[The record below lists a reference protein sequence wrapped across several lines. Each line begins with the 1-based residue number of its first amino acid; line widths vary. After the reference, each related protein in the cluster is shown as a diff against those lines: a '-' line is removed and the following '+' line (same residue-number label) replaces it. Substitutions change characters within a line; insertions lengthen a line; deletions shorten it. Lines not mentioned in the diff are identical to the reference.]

1 MKCKRSFI
9 TIAMAAIVLVSLC
22 AVCVSTSVSAA
33 DSGISRAN
41 VKASPDLAGN
51 PIPAN
56 TGPSACIPKP
66 GNYFYLFVQGYDG
79 ALWYNRQDFG
89 NSSTLP
95 YWGWSGWQSLG
106 GQVTSSPG
114 TASQSGGTVA
124 VFVRGTDG
132 VLYEKTTTNGGA
144 AWSNWISLGGQLAS
158 GTGPAA
164 DAQNAN
170 SLDVFVQGTDHI
182 LYYKQWDG
190 TTWSGW
196 KSLGGV
202 LTSSPAA
209 ASRGSGLIDVYVRGS
224 DGGVWQRGT
233 TNGGASWSSWI
244 YIGGQLASGTGPGV
258 SVWHY
263 YVDVSQAANREDLF
277 VKGTNGGV
285 WQKTWIA
292 ASGWSGWASLGGTP
306 TSSPTA
312 AMAGYAI
319 ELVARFTDG
328 YINIQEYYSGVW
340 HGWAGGSMT
349 GPPGIL

>member
-1 MKCKRSFI
+1 MMKRRRSFI
-9 TIAMAAIVLVSLC
+9 SIAMAAIVLVSLC
-22 AVCVSTSVSAA
+22 AVCANTSVSAA

-41 VKASPDLAGN
+41 VKASPELAGN
-51 PIPAN
+51 SIPAS

-106 GQVTSSPG
+106 GQVTSSPA
-114 TASQSGGTVA
+114 TASQSGGAVA

-132 VLYEKTTTNGGA
+132 AVWSRTTTDDGRS
-144 AWSNWISLGGQLAS
+144 WSSWSSLGGMVPS

-164 DAQNAN
+164 CAQNAN
-170 SLDVFVQGTDHI
+170 SIDVFVQGTDHA
-182 LYYKQWDG
+182 LWHKSLQG
-190 TTWSGW
+190 STWSAW
-196 KSLGGV
+196 ESLGGI

-209 ASRGSGLIDVYVRGS
+209 VSRGAGVIEAHVRGS
-224 DGGVWQRGT
+224 DGTDWYRSYYDGAWHGWVRI
-233 TNGGASWSSWI
+233 GGAI
-244 YIGGQLASGTGPGV
+244 ASGTGPGV

-263 YVDVSQAANREDLF
+263 YVDVSQTANREDVF
-277 VKGTNGGV
+277 VKGTDGAV

-292 ASGWSGWASLGGTP
+292 ASGWSGWASVGGTP

-319 ELVARFTDG
+319 ELVARFSDG
-328 YINIQEYYSGVW
+328 YINIQEYYSGAW